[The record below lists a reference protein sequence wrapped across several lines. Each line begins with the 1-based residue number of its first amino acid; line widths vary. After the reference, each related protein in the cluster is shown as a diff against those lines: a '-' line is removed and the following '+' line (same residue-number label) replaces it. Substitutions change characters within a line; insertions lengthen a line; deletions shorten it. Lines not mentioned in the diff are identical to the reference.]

1 MKKVAQFFTFLKQN
15 KKTVA
20 IAIVLAVG
28 SFLAGKYTTAS
39 REVISEKEV
48 YIDDSFSASV
58 RKDTIQVSEADSE
71 ETRTKAYAN
80 NVTIR
85 FNDQE
90 LNLKGG
96 EVNGKLYTKG
106 SVVIRFEEKDDK
118 VVARIGY
125 GKFGARVGFTANE
138 HKLINDANG
147 NTVYNSPSYAM
158 GFDENGQRTGSRHL
172 ITHESDLDANGNTI
186 GVQNEKLVKMKEEVE
201 NKATGIVTGRPESH
215 PVKKEKTESQKQKE
229 AEERDENSK
238 KEYYS
243 SDIHDE
249 AHKIVAV
256 DTGKPDNEKQDFI
269 MQVDMS
275 KVEDVPEEIASNPQC
290 MYAQIVIMNTAEGSL
305 NLVSTNGGNG
315 TLGVILQSIEG
326 NTYHCTDREGN
337 SIDIVI
343 SVDASGNYN
352 TTYGIYR

>member
-1 MKKVAQFFTFLKQN
+1 MKKVAQILTFLKNN

-39 REVISEKEV
+39 REVVSEKEV

-58 RKDTIQVSEADSE
+58 RKDSIQVSEADSA

-80 NVTIR
+80 NITIR

-96 EVNGKLYTKG
+96 EVNGNMYTKN
-106 SVVIRFEEKDDK
+106 SVVIRFEENGNT

-125 GKFGARVGFTANE
+125 GKFGASVGFKADE

-172 ITHESDLDANGNTI
+172 ITHESDLDADGNTI
-186 GVQNEKLVKMKEEVE
+186 GVQNEKLVQMIEEVE
-201 NKATGIVTGRPESH
+201 NKSTGIVTGRPESH
-215 PVKKEKTESQKQKE
+215 PVKKKKTESQKKQEE
-229 AEERDENSK
+229 AEKAENSK

-275 KVEDVPEEIASNPQC
+275 KVEDVPKEVVSNPQC
-290 MYAQIVIMNTAEGSL
+290 TYSQIVIMNTAEGSL

-315 TLGVILQSIEG
+315 TLGVVLQSIEG
-326 NTYHCTDREGN
+326 NTYHCIDREGN
-337 SIDIVI
+337 KIDIAI
-343 SVDASGNYN
+343 SVDADGNYN